1 MTWAIIARDSRSGLW
16 GIALASRF
24 FAAGAI
30 CLNTEAGVGAASI
43 QSLPNPPLGPRALAL
58 LRLGYDAQT
67 VRDMLV
73 KSDAGIEMR
82 QLHLMDGHGR
92 TAAFTGTRCVG
103 WAGHRAGPGMS
114 VAGNMLAGPD
124 IVERTWEAFASNPDL
139 PFVDRLLAAMDAGEA
154 AGGDKRGKQAAA
166 LCIQGAEP
174 YRRLDLRVDDHPEPL
189 AEIRRLHEV
198 AKSRFLPF
206 SRAFPTA
213 EHPYGTT
220 DREVAEGF
228 VEDGAGKDLER
239 VIPLPNDRTLA

>member
-1 MTWAIIARDSRSGLW
+1 MTWAIIARDPRSGLF

-30 CLNTEAGVGAASI
+30 CLNTQACVGAASI

-58 LRLGYDAQT
+58 LRLGYDAAT

-73 KSDAGIEMR
+73 RSDPGIEMR
-82 QLHLMDGHGR
+82 QLHLMDRHGR
-92 TAAFTGTRCVG
+92 TAAFTGSGCVG
-103 WAGHRAGPGMS
+103 WAGHRVGAGWC
-114 VAGNMLAGPD
+114 VAGNMLAGSD
-124 IVERTWEAFASNPDL
+124 VVDRTCATYASNPDL
-139 PFVDRLLAAMDAGEA
+139 AFVDRLLAAMDAGEA

-166 LCIQGAEP
+166 LCVQGAEP

-189 AEIRRLHEV
+189 AELRRLHEV

-206 SRAFPTA
+206 SRSFPTA

-220 DREVAEGF
+220 DREVAERF
-228 VEDGAGKDLER
+228 VEEGAGKDLEL